1 MSDKDLDAVAGAI
14 GGFMAACVVAI
25 LHVVILSVATVL
37 CWNRAVPAVFGLPEI
52 TFTQAMW
59 LTALVAIHSTHW
71 RRS

>member
-1 MSDKDLDAVAGAI
+1 MNDKDLDAVAGAI
-14 GGFMAACVVAI
+14 GGFMAACVVAV
-25 LHVVILSVATVL
+25 LHVVILSAATVL

-59 LTALVAIHSTHW
+59 LTTLVAIHSIHW